1 MHKQQNSQIW
11 TASSQAISYLH
22 FNLIFFECL
31 YMTGTYKEDTAGHRL
46 VGKTS
51 SQWQCDKCC
60 DRGMHKVCTGTW
72 RKDMQGFYGDL
83 EERIYK
89 SSRQELQKVSEK
101 ISRVRNILQDCQFYL
116 YNNSGRLV
124 NRNCYFFLQD
134 TGMRG
139 DLNTVPELTAK
150 QD

>member
-1 MHKQQNSQIW
+1 
-11 TASSQAISYLH
+11 
-22 FNLIFFECL
+22 
-31 YMTGTYKEDTAGHRL
+31 
-46 VGKTS
+46 
-51 SQWQCDKCC
+51 
-60 DRGMHKVCTGTW
+60 MHKVCTGIW

-89 SSRQELQKVSEK
+89 LSRQELQKVSEK

-150 QD
+150 QDQKACMFLNEFLFLSPVPLPSCWGLKLRLTPGSIPSVINRKYLSHALQTRKDASPNASSR